1 MGREISSRV
10 GGRGRCSCRSLRIAI
25 SRVRGVRRWRRGR
38 WALRVAIL
46 VRRGLRTVWLVGL
59 GTPRHVRR
67 LPELTLRRV
76 WGKGAGVGILSRRI
90 CIWIYWS
97 TRAAESRLLI
107 YGRAVLLS
115 VWALR
120 SQAAGIGS
128 GIICRLGLLLRGPT
142 LRRLDIV
149 LRIILLT
156 IGRLLHVAEG
166 SAPGRLIGL
175 LLVGISCSSLW
186 LLHRSPSFS
195 AAAAAAASSP
205 YSSSSSWGILTVA
218 RLGLTR
224 ILIVGRVSRGQY
236 RRGSSAI
243 VSSIQRGLLVFVVR
257 VVISLLLRRWL
268 RLWRRRRRLLLLL
281 LLLVLS
287 CLIVRHGIVLSGIV
301 PYDCRPASTSALL
314 LVPHESPFSMLL
326 SFANLYINRTPV
338 CSKSAPGA
346 VRLSQT

>member
-195 AAAAAAASSP
+195 AAAAAASSP

-243 VSSIQRGLLVFVVR
+243 VRSIQRGLLVFVVR

-268 RLWRRRRRLLLLL
+268 RLWRRRRRLLLL

-326 SFANLYINRTPV
+326 SSANLYINRTPV

>member
-25 SRVRGVRRWRRGR
+25 SRVRGVRRRRRGR

-195 AAAAAAASSP
+195 AAAAAASSP

-243 VSSIQRGLLVFVVR
+243 VRSIQRGLLVFVVR

-268 RLWRRRRRLLLLL
+268 RLWRRRRRLLLL

>member
-149 LRIILLT
+149 LRIVLLT

-243 VSSIQRGLLVFVVR
+243 VRSIQRGLLVFVVR

-281 LLLVLS
+281 VLVLS

>member
-195 AAAAAAASSP
+195 AAAAASP

-243 VSSIQRGLLVFVVR
+243 VRSIQRGLLVFVVR

>member
-25 SRVRGVRRWRRGR
+25 SRVRGVRRRRRGR

-186 LLHRSPSFS
+186 LLHRSPSVS
-195 AAAAAAASSP
+195 AAAAAASSP

-243 VSSIQRGLLVFVVR
+243 VRSIQRGLLVFVVR

-268 RLWRRRRRLLLLL
+268 RLWRRRRRLLLL

-338 CSKSAPGA
+338 RSKSAPGA

>member
-1 MGREISSRV
+1 M
-10 GGRGRCSCRSLRIAI
+10 
-25 SRVRGVRRWRRGR
+25 
-38 WALRVAIL
+38 RVAIL

-195 AAAAAAASSP
+195 AAAASSP

-243 VSSIQRGLLVFVVR
+243 VRSIQRGLLVFVVR

-268 RLWRRRRRLLLLL
+268 RLWRRRRRLLLL

>member
-195 AAAAAAASSP
+195 AAAAAASSP

-243 VSSIQRGLLVFVVR
+243 VRSIQRGLLVFVVR

-268 RLWRRRRRLLLLL
+268 RLWRRRRRLLLL

-338 CSKSAPGA
+338 CSKSAGA

>member
-1 MGREISSRV
+1 M
-10 GGRGRCSCRSLRIAI
+10 
-25 SRVRGVRRWRRGR
+25 
-38 WALRVAIL
+38 RVAIL

-195 AAAAAAASSP
+195 AAAAAASSP
-205 YSSSSSWGILTVA
+205 YSSSSWGILTVA

-243 VSSIQRGLLVFVVR
+243 VRSIQRGLLVFVVR

-268 RLWRRRRRLLLLL
+268 RLWRRRRRLLLL